1 MSYTQPQPAL
11 PMVSGN
17 RWAMVLRGI
26 AAVLFVGNWVSGTR
40 KEKMNRNYAAL
51 RLWSTV
57 LTIIG
62 VAGVIL
68 VVIGTVFAM
77 IEAVTFL
84 QALAILLIGGPLA
97 ALFASCEKRGREF
110 DGVSDDPVSLFV
122 GDYESAE
129 AAKADLQKLEQL
141 HHKGTEGPSALFDAA
156 LSEPWRAE

>member
-26 AAVLFVGNWVSGTR
+26 A
-40 KEKMNRNYAAL
+40 AAL

-84 QALAILLIGGPLA
+84 QALAILLIGAPLA
-97 ALFASCEKRGREF
+97 ALFASWPIALGQGLRAHA
-110 DGVSDDPVSLFV
+110 DV
-122 GDYESAE
+122 AE
-129 AAKADLQKLEQL
+129 YVRDQQR
-141 HHKGTEGPSALFDAA
+141 SV
-156 LSEPWRAE
+156 R

>member
-97 ALFASCEKRGREF
+97 ALFASWPIALGQGLRALA
-110 DGVSDDPVSLFV
+110 DV
-122 GDYESAE
+122 AE
-129 AAKADLQKLEQL
+129 YVRDQQR
-141 HHKGTEGPSALFDAA
+141 SV
-156 LSEPWRAE
+156 R